1 MSEGLF
7 EDLEALPHNEI
18 EEASADLERQL
29 RSFEDEFKSL
39 REERRTQVDL
49 VKSLRSAVGDIEEAS
64 SERKALLNQFHK
76 VKKDADKNREIR
88 DRVNRSIP
96 PPAAVLE
103 EWLADTYTKLT
114 TIDNDLTAVPT
125 LNRELDSFRRF
136 FELQAAVVRKR
147 EAEDAHA
154 VYVKEVDKLR
164 KITSELDATRKS
176 QETSAES
183 ATEGSE
189 LSTDKVTRSEIRKIS
204 KAISAIDK
212 RLDAIKSQRKDARR
226 EAGRLRSYLKITGGR
241 GSRIRIADVKDRASS
256 GGSLNANELTALLD
270 SGGLSNLTSESK
282 KESAEQAASPK
293 RGRGGKKG
301 KRRLGVT
308 RGGPRRGNSA
318 TRRE

>member
-1 MSEGLF
+1 MSDGLF
-7 EDLEALPHNEI
+7 EDLEEVPHSEI
-18 EEASADLERQL
+18 DEKSADLDRQL
-29 RSFEDEFKSL
+29 RSLENEFNSL
-39 REERRTQVDL
+39 RHDRRAQVDL
-49 VKSLRSAVGDIEEAS
+49 VKSLRAAVGNIEEAN

-76 VKKDADKNREIR
+76 VKKEADKNRGLR
-88 DRVNRSIP
+88 DKVNRSIP

-103 EWLADTYTKLT
+103 EWLADTYGKLT

-147 EAEDAHA
+147 QAEQAHA
-154 VYVKEVDKLR
+154 DYIVEIDKLR
-164 KITSELDATRKS
+164 KITTELDATRKNRES
-176 QETSAES
+176 SAES

-189 LSTDKVTRSEIRKIS
+189 LEADQVTRGEIRKMS
-204 KAISAIDK
+204 RAITRIDK
-212 RLDAIKSQRKDARR
+212 QLEAIKSQRKELRR

-241 GSRIRIADVKDRASS
+241 GRKIRLADVKDRASS

-270 SGGLSNLTSESK
+270 SGGLMDLSTESK
-282 KESAEQAASPK
+282 KTEPTQTPPQK
-293 RGRGGKKG
+293 RGKGGKKG

-318 TRRE
+318 MRRE